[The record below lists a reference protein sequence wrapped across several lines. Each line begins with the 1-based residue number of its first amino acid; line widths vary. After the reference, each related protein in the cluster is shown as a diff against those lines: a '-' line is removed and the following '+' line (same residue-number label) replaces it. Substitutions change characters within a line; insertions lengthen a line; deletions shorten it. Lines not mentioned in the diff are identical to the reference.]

1 MEKRKGII
9 ALDLDGTLLNSDKQ
23 LSPGNLAALKAAD
36 SAGYEIVPTTG
47 RFYNAI
53 PQVVRDLPFV
63 RYAITINGAAVED
76 LREKEVIYRAEI
88 PHMQAVEIM
97 SVLDKWPVIYDCFQD
112 NAAWVTGEFKNRV
125 DEMIES
131 HHYRK
136 MFRELRHSVP
146 ELKEFVRA
154 QGKSVQKMQFFTCH
168 PEVRM
173 RLMTEIPQLF
183 PNIYT
188 SSSLPDNLEIN
199 QTRANKG
206 EALLAL
212 AAHLGVLAEN
222 TIAFGD
228 GTNDLTMIKMAG
240 LGIAMEN
247 AVPELK
253 EVADQVTASCDEDGV
268 ARGIELYCLN
278 E

>member
-1 MEKRKGII
+1 MEKRRGII

-23 LSPGNLAALKAAD
+23 LSPGNIAALKAAD

-53 PQVVRDLPFV
+53 PEVVRDLPFV

-76 LREKEVIYRAEI
+76 LKTNEVIYRAEI
-88 PHMQAVEIM
+88 PLMQAIDIM
-97 SVLDKWPVIYDCFQD
+97 AMLDKWPVIYDCFMD
-112 NAAWVTGEFKNRV
+112 SAAWVTDEFKNHV
-125 DEMIES
+125 DEMIQS

-146 ELKEFVRA
+146 ELKEFVKT
-154 QGKSVQKMQFFTCH
+154 QGKSIQKMQFFTCH
-168 PEVRM
+168 PEVRL
-173 RLMTEIPQLF
+173 RLMTEIPQMF

-212 AAHLGVLAEN
+212 AAHLGVPAEN
-222 TIAFGD
+222 TVAFGD

-247 AVPELK
+247 AVPEIK
-253 EVADQVTASCDEDGV
+253 EVADRVTASCDEDGV
-268 ARGIELYCLN
+268 AKGIELLLKY
-278 E
+278 

>member
-1 MEKRKGII
+1 MEKRRGII

-23 LSPGNLAALKAAD
+23 LSPGNLAALKAAND
-36 SAGYEIVPTTG
+36 AGYEIVPTTG

-53 PQVVRDLPFV
+53 PKVVRDLSFV

-76 LREKEVIYRAEI
+76 LKTNEVIYRAEI
-88 PHMQAVEIM
+88 PLMQAIDIM
-97 SVLDKWPVIYDCFQD
+97 TMLDAWPVIYDCFMD
-112 NAAWVTGEFKNRV
+112 SAAWVTDEFKNHI
-125 DEMIES
+125 DEMIQS

-146 ELKEFVRA
+146 ELKTFVEI
-154 QGKSVQKMQFFTCH
+154 QGKNVQKIQFFTYD
-168 PEVRM
+168 PEVRL
-173 RLMTEIPQLF
+173 RLMREIPLMYAD
-183 PNIYT
+183 IYT
-188 SSSLPDNLEIN
+188 SSSVPDNVEIN
-199 QTRANKG
+199 QSRANKG

-212 AAHLGVLAEN
+212 AAHLGVPAEN
-222 TIAFGD
+222 TVAFGD

-247 AVPELK
+247 AVSELK
-253 EVADQVTASCDEDGV
+253 EVADLVAASCDEDGV

-278 E
+278 K